1 MGKIILLWF
10 LAKCVN
16 SDHSCYAI
24 VPTPSGKYELVSLTY
39 VPSKCTEKITSVAEC
54 NQTLNTIQDADFD
67 CLDHPDDTLKLP
79 SGGQPNI
86 TIVQGTNGTMCYAEY
101 FPQSSP
107 YTNCILKPGPNLPV
121 CASQNGSHSQTFLT
135 YTILRLVTQG
145 IGINSGFALF
155 DAISLEYA
163 KLHGG
168 QYSMIFFS
176 KSIVEPIVTALS
188 GFLVVHSSDK
198 NGKQVSSFLISERL
212 YCN

>member
-1 MGKIILLWF
+1 MFVWQVKREWQAGVI
-10 LAKCVN
+10 
-16 SDHSCYAI
+16 D
-24 VPTPSGKYELVSLTY
+24 
-39 VPSKCTEKITSVAEC
+39 
-54 NQTLNTIQDADFD
+54 
-67 CLDHPDDTLKLP
+67 
-79 SGGQPNI
+79 
-86 TIVQGTNGTMCYAEY
+86 
-101 FPQSSP
+101 QSFYS
-107 YTNCILKPGPNLPV
+107 NL
-121 CASQNGSHSQTFLT
+121 QTFLT

-212 YCN
+212 YFDW

>member
-1 MGKIILLWF
+1 ML
-10 LAKCVN
+10 
-16 SDHSCYAI
+16 
-24 VPTPSGKYELVSLTY
+24 
-39 VPSKCTEKITSVAEC
+39 
-54 NQTLNTIQDADFD
+54 QDANFD
-67 CLDHPDDTLKLP
+67 CLDHPDITWKLP
-79 SGGQPNI
+79 IGGQPNV
-86 TIVQGTNGTMCYAEY
+86 TIVLGTNGTMCYAEY
-101 FPQSSP
+101 FPQTFLNTS
-107 YTNCILKPGPNLPV
+107 TNCILEPGPNLSV
-121 CASQNGSHSQTFLT
+121 CASPNGSHSKTFLT

-198 NGKQVSSFLISERL
+198 NGEQVSSSLNTSIAISK
-212 YCN
+212 